1 MPQDAA
7 QDGRNALLQHA
18 ALHEMLRAKRHHGER
33 IAFLRRE
40 KGWSG
45 DDLAARLRAEG
56 VPCGDR
62 SKVCRWERGM
72 KPRKRWRPAIAK
84 VLGVEESVLFN

>member
-7 QDGRNALLQHA
+7 QDGRDALLQHA

-40 KGWSG
+40 RGWSG
-45 DDLAARLRAEG
+45 NDLAIRLRDAG
-56 VPCGDR
+56 VPCSGKW
-62 SKVCRWERGM
+62 KVCRWEGGM
-72 KPRKRWRPAIAK
+72 KPRKQHRPAIAR
-84 VLGVEESVLFN
+84 VLGVEESALFD